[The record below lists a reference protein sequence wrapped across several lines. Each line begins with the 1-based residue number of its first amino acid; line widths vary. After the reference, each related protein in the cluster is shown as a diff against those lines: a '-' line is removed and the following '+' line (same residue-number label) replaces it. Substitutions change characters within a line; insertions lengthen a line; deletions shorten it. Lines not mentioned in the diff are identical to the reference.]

1 ICGSATFAMDVSSTS
16 MNVASVTLTAIS
28 QGLIV
33 PSGNLSLVR
42 ILSRIA
48 SNLWPCA
55 VSTYYRSNPYPY
67 STLIRNHRRIHV
79 HPRPQDGLL
88 RRNRVQHDL
97 HGDPLHDFH
106 VISRRVL
113 RRQQAQHGTRC
124 PRNRIH
130 SSAESLSV
138 RIHLDFCFLPGLHVP
153 QLRLFEIRRHPHGLE
168 RQNHQQSLPCLCD
181 LSRFHLFVRGHAI
194 DRRGDLRVAQ
204 VQLRRFQRRS
214 RLFHLGEFRLGIRS
228 PHAHLLDV
236 RVCRGYSRTRLL
248 DSRLCRVQ
256 LRLGNIHVAPRLRQS
271 FLVRLKRARGGI
283 CIGFGGVVLLF

>member
-1 ICGSATFAMDVSSTS
+1 MSDENQPDSGSTIAFDTRYDVSTQVDSSAPADKFPAICGSATFAMDVSSTS
-16 MNVASVTLTAIS
+16 MNVASVTVTAIT

-33 PSGNLSLVR
+33 PSGILSLVR

-153 QLRLFEIRRHPHGLE
+153 
-168 RQNHQQSLPCLCD
+168 
-181 LSRFHLFVRGHAI
+181 
-194 DRRGDLRVAQ
+194 DRK
-204 VQLRRFQRRS
+204 S
-214 RLFHLGEFRLGIRS
+214 
-228 PHAHLLDV
+228 
-236 RVCRGYSRTRLL
+236 TRL
-248 DSRLCRVQ
+248 
-256 LRLGNIHVAPRLRQS
+256 N
-271 FLVRLKRARGGI
+271 
-283 CIGFGGVVLLF
+283 